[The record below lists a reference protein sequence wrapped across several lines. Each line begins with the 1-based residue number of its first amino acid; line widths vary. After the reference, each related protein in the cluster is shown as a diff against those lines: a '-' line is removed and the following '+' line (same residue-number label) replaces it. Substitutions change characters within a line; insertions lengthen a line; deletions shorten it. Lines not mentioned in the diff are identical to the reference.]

1 MEKYVVA
8 KMGWNGGIISHEC
21 LGHHGKYK
29 VSSLSD
35 DLDIFDTVEEAKE
48 AGFEYF
54 GKGYVFKWCVCEYD
68 PDSRILTGRCHYI
81 HERK

>member
-1 MEKYVVA
+1 MNELK
-8 KMGWNGGIISHEC
+8 KIHNK
-21 LGHHGKYK
+21 KYK
-29 VSSLSD
+29 NIL
-35 DLDIFDTVEEAKE
+35 LDIFDTVEEAKE